1 MKQLSTALL
10 TAALFTAST
19 LCAARGYIV
28 YNLSTQAVT
37 PLASVSDDDLYSGKY
52 RETAEMLFVRD
63 TDATEE
69 NYYIGVFEL
78 TEAQEKV
85 LWSSD
90 EASGETVTGSGA
102 AYATSGT
109 WSKTI
114 PEKHP
119 LLSFPTVA
127 QWTAY
132 AGDPEKPCNVFQG
145 RGDSYGP
152 FSLSIWYNTYFLT
165 KKEVKANDYGVFDI
179 FGNVAEYTTDKGE
192 FYGGF
197 ADSTCKFLDLTAE
210 SGVAASDVPTTGT
223 NTNLLGARLIYT
235 PPEAQKYEVIT
246 QLQIRYTDTE
256 TVTEELSREAYT
268 VDTAVKIPV
277 CPANYDLVERTVT
290 APDGFSLDPDATG
303 FTMPAGI
310 VTVTYAVKPYL
321 TIQVQGGTV
330 VSGTQTTPVTELKA
344 YPGDTLTFTALPPS
358 GTLQCFETWTL
369 PDNTAKDTETFS
381 VTIERNAFS
390 DATPS
395 GSTLTYTATYTEIV
409 PESCA
414 RVLVYGGTV
423 TLVSGESYGEGY
435 YTPDAKLTLT
445 APDIDGYTFEAW
457 QQDGDDTSSDA
468 TLSDATF
475 THTAGAA
482 GTTVIFTPRYALN
495 AASGEL
501 SVTKIGE
508 ADASADTARVEV
520 GYLAGTTSG
529 YTLGEEKNPFTYYA
543 TTENKATFLELDTAS
558 QTINYDEDENFP
570 SSLTAIPTLKRV
582 APEGKMPYYVGLHE
596 TTRAHTQILAILAEV
611 KRLSAEEET
620 DSVKERL
627 AVLKE
632 QQEAFFKSVSTEDA
646 DDTPHVC
653 TATETNPH
661 GSYFDNIKTVFGITA
676 GLPTVEQ
683 IAGISEDY
691 KDGPQPNDPLEGSNI
706 KAETIFSGG
715 DGRRPGDY
723 KATELARCDYYG
735 FYDILGNV
743 LDMFADG
750 TLRGGNCAIP
760 AGLCKINDSQGTFP
774 SAFPGAFRPVVAVRE
789 KLKVTIEGLTDQ
801 DGKERSDPLTVLPDQ
816 VIQLAPQVK
825 SGAVFAGWQA
835 TVNGATTPID
845 EVNGSYPYTV
855 TTDVTL
861 TPIFSDGKLTLTC
874 ENCLGPESAVPGG
887 TVRIYAETPG
897 KPLQHLTVT
906 PAEAAAAINVAAG
919 TVTFAAEATG
929 AVTVTATYD
938 IPEPAKPGYRFGLR

>member
-19 LCAARGYIV
+19 LCAELKYISYDLANPAADPIAV
-28 YNLSTQAVT
+28 PVANIKAAEYHTGST
-37 PLASVSDDDLYSGKY
+37 
-52 RETAEMLFVRD
+52 MLFVQD
-63 TDATEE
+63 TEISEE
-69 NYYIGVFEL
+69 YYIGAFEV
-78 TEAQEKV
+78 TVAQARA
-85 LWSSD
+85 LGWTTT
-90 EASGETVTGSGA
+90 EASGE
-102 AYATSGT
+102 AYATSKS
-109 WSKTI
+109 WAHTI
-114 PEKHP
+114 PATLP
-119 LLSFPTVA
+119 RLTFPAVA
-127 QWTAY
+127 QWQAY
-132 AGDPEKPCNVFQG
+132 AGKPVQPCNVYQG
-145 RGDSYGP
+145 ANSIFGP
-152 FSLSIWYNTYFLT
+152 FALSKWYTDYLSTGKVTANTR
-165 KKEVKANDYGVFDI
+165 GVFDI
-179 FGNVAEYTTDKGE
+179 FGNVAEYAADTGK

-197 ADSTCKFLDLTAE
+197 ADASCKIADLTAE
-210 SGVAASDVPTTGT
+210 SGVAASAVPTNGI
-223 NTNLLGARLIYT
+223 NSQLLGARLIYT

-330 VSGTQTTPVTELKA
+330 VSGTQTTPVTGLKA

-358 GTLQCFETWTL
+358 GTLQRFEAWTL
-369 PDNTAKDTETFS
+369 PDNTAKDTESFS
-381 VTIERNAFS
+381 VTIERSSFS
-390 DATPS
+390 ASTPS
-395 GSTLTYTATYTEIV
+395 GTTLTYTAAYTEIK
-409 PESCA
+409 PANCA
-414 RVLVYGGTV
+414 RVLVYSGTV
-423 TLVSGESYGEGY
+423 TLDSGESYGEGY
-435 YTPDAKLTLT
+435 YTPGAKLTLT

-457 QQDGDDTSSDA
+457 QQDGADTSSDE
-468 TLSDATF
+468 TF

-482 GTTVIFTPRYALN
+482 GTTVIFTPRYTLST
-495 AASGEL
+495 ASGEL

-543 TTENKATFLELDTAS
+543 TTENKATFLELDTVS

-582 APEGKMPYYVGLHE
+582 APEEGQPYYVGLHE
-596 TTRAHTQILAILAEV
+596 TTRAHTQILAILAEI
-611 KRLSAEEET
+611 KRLAAEEET

-676 GLPTVEQ
+676 ALPTVEQ

-691 KDGPQPNDPLEGSNI
+691 KTGPQPNNPVEVSKI

-715 DGRRPGDY
+715 NGRDALDY

-750 TLRGGNCAIP
+750 TLRGGNCAIA
-760 AGLCKINDSQGTFP
+760 AGLCKIDDSQGTFP
-774 SAFPGAFRPVVAVRE
+774 SAFPGAFRPVVAVRK
-789 KLKVTIEGLTDQ
+789 KLEVTIEGLTDQ
-801 DGKERSDPLTVLPDQ
+801 NGKELSDPLTVLPDQ
-816 VIQLAPQVK
+816 VINLAPQVK
-825 SGAVFAGWQA
+825 SGTVFAGWQA

-861 TPIFSDGKLTLTC
+861 TPIFSDGKLTLSC
-874 ENCLGPESAVPGG
+874 ENCCGPESAVPGG

-897 KPLQHLTVT
+897 KPLQNLTVT

-929 AVTVTATYD
+929 TVTVTATYD
-938 IPEPAKPGYRFGLR
+938 VPEPAKPGYRFGLR